1 LPRRAASCCTCQ
13 SPSRSW
19 TFFSKR
25 QRLWAQLPGRVIR
38 SAPTIDSTPENVGRE
53 KAVGHSRAAKSSPAS
68 GNSTA
73 LQKKKRKPAQQRT
86 KLLVFTKTAYRRAMI
101 GAFTHKAG

>member
-1 LPRRAASCCTCQ
+1 LDMARVSIGEIASKGRA
-13 SPSRSW
+13 PL
-19 TFFSKR
+19 
-25 QRLWAQLPGRVIR
+25 LWAEMNHTLQRRCDGENPGGLGKQVD
-38 SAPTIDSTPENVGRE
+38 AID
-53 KAVGHSRAAKSSPAS
+53 SRAAKSSPAS